1 MSIDDYIAQ
10 FASIISACP
19 IVTSYTLHVDRKTQE
34 IAFLSGRIDV
44 RDSSSLDL
52 KEFIEERERGIE
64 KYKYAYNHRKGS
76 ETLFRYDNAPDPR
89 AKGLPSFPHHKH
101 LPSGELI
108 ASDRVTLADVLAEIE
123 RIQVN

>member
-1 MSIDDYIAQ
+1 MAQ

-34 IAFLSGRIDV
+34 RAFLSGRRDF

-64 KYKYAYNHRKGS
+64 NYKYAYNHRKGS
-76 ETLFRYDNAPDPR
+76 EILFRYENAPDPS
-89 AKGLPSFPHHKH
+89 AKGLPSFPHYKH

-108 ASDRVTLADVLAEIE
+108 ASDRVSLADVLAEIE